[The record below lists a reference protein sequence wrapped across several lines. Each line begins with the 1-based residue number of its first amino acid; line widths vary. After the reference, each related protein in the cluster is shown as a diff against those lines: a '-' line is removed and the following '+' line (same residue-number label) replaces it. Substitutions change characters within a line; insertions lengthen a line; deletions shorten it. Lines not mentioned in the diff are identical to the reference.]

1 MVSVFE
7 ENMLDRAFGPWSSQT
22 EEKKGVC
29 CFSAKHEVLRA
40 RTNGIRIVLTASVID
55 HEFHPRSGQTE
66 HNNIVVCC
74 FSAALRDKNKYA

>member
-1 MVSVFE
+1 MRSVPG
-7 ENMLDRAFGPWSSQT
+7 LVKPKK
-22 EEKKGVC
+22 KKGVC

-40 RTNGIRIVLTASVID
+40 RTNGIRIVLTGSVID

-66 HNNIVVCC
+66 DNKIVVCC